1 VILKIDEIE
10 IMSPFEN
17 KPLVSAAELEALIQ
31 GMGNSIR
38 KESDNFFPLRM
49 FILSLVAGSYAFAM
63 LFFSSDLAKN
73 LSIHQLEIERI
84 TKYIYFRGWFL
95 VFAISFG
102 LYSYH
107 KNRYFG
113 IVLCG
118 LLLTGCVNLLSDFFN
133 IYAEILSTPTPIF
146 TLILTLRLA
155 CYIMLIVNIKNL
167 SRIPPASQRWKISLA
182 FSKRS

>member
-10 IMSPFEN
+10 I
-17 KPLVSAAELEALIQ
+17 VSAAELEALIQ

-63 LFFSSDLAKN
+63 LFFSADLAKN
-73 LSIHQLEIERI
+73 LSIHQLEVERI

-118 LLLTGCVNLLSDFFN
+118 LLLTGCVNLLSDFFQYLCRNFINPN
-133 IYAEILSTPTPIF
+133 IYFNFDT
-146 TLILTLRLA
+146 
-155 CYIMLIVNIKNL
+155 
-167 SRIPPASQRWKISLA
+167 KISVLHHA
-182 FSKRS
+182 YCKY